1 MRMLPEASRHLEWD
15 YNILAELLYVF
26 ENKT

>member
-1 MRMLPEASRHLEWD
+1 MRMLPEAYRDLEWD

-26 ENKT
+26 EHKT

>member
-1 MRMLPEASRHLEWD
+1 MRMLPEASRDLELD

-26 ENKT
+26 EHKT

>member
-1 MRMLPEASRHLEWD
+1 MRMLPAASRDLEWG

-26 ENKT
+26 EHKT